1 MTRVPTHL
9 LVFLFSLIALV
20 LCTST
25 NAFAQEDELAVTAQ
39 ELVLTSTTS
48 TTTTTMAVFEYY
60 FCADIPGTCDVVTSS
75 TQISMSSYSRRGR
88 RVSMFVQANAVSL
101 QQGVALGGG
110 DILVDFARILSIP
123 KTHDRAFAQMLRRE
137 RKKVLPLISYKKDN
151 LLETFELV
159 ELLYDAIKRDP
170 NLNMLVK
177 G

>member
-1 MTRVPTHL
+1 MTRVPTTWTIS
-9 LVFLFSLIALV
+9 LFSLMALV

-25 NAFAQEDELAVTAQ
+25 NAFAQEDDLTVTAQ
-39 ELVLTSTTS
+39 ELVITSTTS

-88 RVSMFVQANAVSL
+88 RISMFVQANAVSL

-123 KTHDRAFAQMLRRE
+123 KSHDRAFSQMLRRE
-137 RKKVLPLISYKKDN
+137 RKKVLPLITYRKDN
-151 LLETFELV
+151 LLETFQLV
-159 ELLYDAIKRDP
+159 ELLYDAIKKDP
-170 NLNMLVK
+170 KLNMLVK